1 MSVVDTSTWK
11 PFRVGDLFDVIRG
24 TSRIMRNLHDG
35 DTPLIAAARAEQG
48 VAGYFDIKPEYA
60 NAITVSCNGA
70 GCGSTFFHKGEFA
83 ITGDASVLL
92 AKDNFSESAL
102 LFIASVLDSRFTSIY
117 SYAEKCGPAVLLNSA
132 VLLPATPDG
141 EPDWAS
147 GVRKAL
153 TRPNRRAVAVT
164 TDETFPYRQ
173 SGDEL
178 TRIVS
183 ARFPLEEDYAPDD
196 LINLYEHKDRGF
208 ELSRADIELRQPA
221 YEAAQA
227 MFTAAKADGVAGFIL
242 TSGFRTREYQ
252 QTLYEEGDTGYV
264 NAPGQKSKSA

>member
-1 MSVVDTSTWK
+1 MNNTRQTIHNKARWIVS
-11 PFRVGDLFDVIRG
+11 
-24 TSRIMRNLHDG
+24 
-35 DTPLIAAARAEQG
+35 LICILLILLAGAAAT
-48 VAGYFDIKPEYA
+48 VAC
-60 NAITVSCNGA
+60 V
-70 GCGSTFFHKGEFA
+70 
-83 ITGDASVLL
+83 
-92 AKDNFSESAL
+92 
-102 LFIASVLDSRFTSIY
+102 R
-117 SYAEKCGPAVLLNSA
+117 
-132 VLLPATPDG
+132 
-141 EPDWAS
+141 PDWAS

-153 TRPNRRAVAVT
+153 TRPNRCAVAVT

-227 MFTAAKADGVAGFIL
+227 MFIAAKADGVAGFIL

-264 NAPGQKSKSA
+264 NAPGQSEHEYGLTFDVTARTDKADFAQTPQFEWLSAHCWEYGFILRYPEGKEALTGVPYESWHYRYVGKEAAEVIRDNGWCLEEYAALN